1 MRALRCLLCLLA
13 APAAAAPPDG
23 GAPPP
28 LARDDGPA
36 VRTFDRPDEALAQ
49 LIALGPR
56 VIGFGEYH
64 QTNATKSVRSS
75 LARFTDEL
83 LPLVAPRASDL
94 VVETWITGD
103 CGAKEEKVV
112 KQVERTTDR
121 PPETESELVKLL
133 RLAKERGVQ
142 PHILTVS
149 CQDYKALLD
158 EHGKVD
164 FERLLK
170 LVNQLLERQVLELA
184 PRAPAGKLVCVYGG
198 ALHNDLQPEP
208 SLAPFTYG
216 ADVARATDGRYLEVD
231 TFVPEL
237 IERDREMRKQPWFGE
252 WKRAAR
258 SARGKT
264 VLIRRA
270 TASYILVY
278 PRS

>member
-1 MRALRCLLCLLA
+1 MRALALAALLA

-23 GAPPP
+23 GAPHDVADAPS
-28 LARDDGPA
+28 RDAVDKGPS
-36 VRTFDRPDEALAQ
+36 VRTFDQPADALRE
-49 LIALGPR
+49 LLALGPR

-83 LPLVAPRASDL
+83 LPLVAPGASDL

-112 KQVERTTDR
+112 KQVERTTER

-149 CQDYKALLD
+149 CEEYQALLD
-158 EHGKVD
+158 DKGQVD
-164 FERLLK
+164 FEKLLK
-170 LVNQLLERQVLELA
+170 LVNRLLEQQVLALA
-184 PRAPAGKLVCVYGG
+184 PRAPSGKLVCVYGG
-198 ALHNDLQPEP
+198 ALHNDLKPEP

-237 IERDREMRKQPWFGE
+237 IERDRD
-252 WKRAAR
+252 
-258 SARGKT
+258 
-264 VLIRRA
+264 
-270 TASYILVY
+270 
-278 PRS
+278 